1 MKKEVFEKLR
11 NSRFLNNATEIGIF
25 EDNLE
30 KLAETFTETD
40 IIELCSVFDD
50 KTNDSEAMFG
60 AIHLLET
67 LSSELAFENTIKGV
81 VLMRKE
87 AKEWS
92 NIIIYRCLNDDYSVS
107 MIKSVYKNLDKDIID
122 SFEKQLLDIKFHDKE
137 KFGHAID
144 EILM

>member
-1 MKKEVFEKLR
+1 MKKEILENLR
-11 NSRFLNNATEIGIF
+11 NNRFLNNYTEIEIF

-50 KTNDSEAMFG
+50 KTNDSEVMFG
-60 AIHLLET
+60 VIHLLET

-107 MIKSVYKNLDKDIID
+107 MIKNVYKNLDKDIID
-122 SFEKQLLDIKFHDKE
+122 SFEKQLLDIKLHDKE